1 MSPSVEGPLA
11 AKELLIAGEQLDR
24 RTVPAA
30 ALEAGA
36 AVAAAAV
43 PTGIGL
49 RIGDVSWGWTLT
61 WLIGGTVLLAAAV
74 AVIEWIR
81 LRCTRFRIGDE
92 RVEYVVSLLATKRT
106 SLPRERI
113 RTVDITANPAQRWLR
128 VADIRLGTGDR
139 QGDITLKSIDAA
151 RAETLRRELLRRVPG
166 GDAAAVPPD
175 GSAPEVGELVRFRLG
190 WIRFAPISFWTPV
203 LGAGA
208 FGVVLQVANWF
219 DAENVV
225 LRWISD
231 RFEDVPLFAEIGI
244 LAVVALLVGAVAS
257 LAIFTEAWWQYT
269 LEREPD
275 GSLRI
280 RRGLLIRR
288 STTFEERRL
297 RGLVLVR
304 PLGLRIAG
312 AARLD
317 VLATGLQQQDDDS
330 KASEPDTLMPAAP
343 LALAVRVARAVLGDP
358 VLDPDQPLIAH
369 PAAARR
375 RRWVRA
381 VLAVLAITGGLLL
394 LGALLTEVLS
404 WLALALLLP
413 SAAFAAWSA
422 ADNYAGLGHHATEG
436 YVLLRSGSVA
446 RQTVALSRAG
456 LLGWNLRQSPLQRR
470 AGLVTL
476 IATTAAGDGALRL
489 PDLGTGQAI
498 ELLAGTAP
506 EWSRLTP
513 NSGPLECD
521 QLAGWN
527 EWASGDQEAW
537 ENTAGDGV
545 TSEAR

>member
-1 MSPSVEGPLA
+1 MGPSEEGPLA
-11 AKELLIAGEQLDR
+11 VKELLATGEQLDR

-30 ALEAGA
+30 ALEAGG

-61 WLIGGTVLLAAAV
+61 WLIGGTVLLAAAA

-92 RVEYVVSLLATKRT
+92 RVEYVVSLVATKRT

-113 RTVDITANPAQRWLR
+113 RTVDITANPAQRWLG
-128 VADIRLGTGDR
+128 VADIRMGTGDPN
-139 QGDITLKSIDAA
+139 GDIALKSIDAL
-151 RAETLRRELLRRVPG
+151 RAETLRRELLRRVPD
-166 GDAAAVPPD
+166 GDPAVAPGDP
-175 GSAPEVGELVRFRLG
+175 SAPRVGELARFRIG

-219 DAENVV
+219 GAENVV

-231 RFEDVPLFAEIGI
+231 RFEDVPLLAEIGI
-244 LAVVALLVGAVAS
+244 LAVIALLVGAVAS
-257 LAIFTEAWWQYT
+257 LAVFTEAWWQYT

-317 VLATGLQQQDDDS
+317 VLATGLQQQEDDS

-343 LALAVRVARAVLGDP
+343 LAVTVGVAHAVLGDP
-358 VLDPDQPLIAH
+358 VLDPVRPLIAH

-381 VLAVLAITGGLLL
+381 AAAVLAVTGGLLL

-422 ADNYAGLGHHATEG
+422 ADNYAGLGHRTTER
-436 YVLLRSGSVA
+436 YVLLRSGSVS
-446 RQTVALSRAG
+446 RRTVALTRAG

-489 PDLGTGQAI
+489 PDVGAGQAV
-498 ELLAGTAP
+498 ELLADTAP
-506 EWSRLTP
+506 EWRHLT
-513 NSGPLECD
+513 SGQIRRP
-521 QLAGWN
+521 
-527 EWASGDQEAW
+527 S
-537 ENTAGDGV
+537 V
-545 TSEAR
+545 

>member
-1 MSPSVEGPLA
+1 MSPPAEGPLA
-11 AKELLIAGEQLDR
+11 VKELLDAGEQLDR

-30 ALEAGA
+30 ALEAGG

-49 RIGDVSWGWTLT
+49 RIAEVSWGWTLT
-61 WLIGGTVLLAAAV
+61 WLIGGTVLLAVAA

-81 LRCTRFRIGDE
+81 LRCTRFRVGDE
-92 RVEYVVSLLATKRT
+92 RVEYVVSLLATRRT

-113 RTVDITANPAQRWLR
+113 RTVDITANPAQRWLG
-128 VADIRLGTGDR
+128 VADIRMGTGDR

-166 GDAAAVPPD
+166 SDAAVPED
-175 GSAPEVGELVRFRLG
+175 GSAPEVGELARFRLG

-219 DAENVV
+219 GAENVV

-231 RFEDVPLFAEIGI
+231 RFQGVPLLAEIGI
-244 LAVVALLVGAVAS
+244 LAVIALLIGAMAS

-288 STTFEERRL
+288 STTFEELRL

-343 LALAVRVARAVLGDP
+343 LAVAVRVAGAVLGCP
-358 VLDPDQPLIAH
+358 VLEPDQPLIAH

-381 VLAVLAITGGLLL
+381 ALAVLAVTGGMLL

-404 WLALALLLP
+404 WLALALVLP
-413 SAAFAAWSA
+413 SAAFATWSA
-422 ADNYAGLGHHATEG
+422 ADNYAGLGHRATEG
-436 YVLLRSGSVA
+436 HVLLRSGSVA
-446 RQTVALSRAG
+446 RRTVALSRAG

-489 PDLGTGQAI
+489 PDVGTGQAI
-498 ELLAGTAP
+498 ELLADTAP
-506 EWSRLTP
+506 EWRRLAEADAVRTS
-513 NSGPLECD
+513 SG
-521 QLAGWN
+521 
-527 EWASGDQEAW
+527 
-537 ENTAGDGV
+537 
-545 TSEAR
+545 